1 MEAKTLKATLKE
13 TKQHTCGVEP
23 QGLPNLIKKKND
35 KKPERQLKQ
44 AQWYG
49 YHLQQKE
56 TNKMGKRSLNY
67 KMCINE
73 FEQKKDH
80 PLMNTNERLNN
91 K

>member
-1 MEAKTLKATLKE
+1 
-13 TKQHTCGVEP
+13 
-23 QGLPNLIKKKND
+23 
-35 KKPERQLKQ
+35 
-44 AQWYG
+44 
-49 YHLQQKE
+49 
-56 TNKMGKRSLNY
+56 MGKRSLNY